1 MSIAYLSATEAT
13 ALLQRQAALQ
23 REAMAVITE
32 LDLMNVLARA
42 GHPVQ
47 VGSSVLG
54 LMVWRD
60 IDFNVLCDPLSAHAA
75 FDVVRP
81 LISYPGVAKL
91 RYSNETG
98 RFNRTGQS
106 EHEGYYWGVR
116 FYTSQSAEWKID
128 IWFLPQAAPRPEITL
143 LQTLPARLTEETRLA
158 ILWIKDVWHRLPTYR
173 HSVLSVDIYTAVL
186 EHGVRTPDEF
196 DAYLLQVGKR

>member
-1 MSIAYLSATEAT
+1 MSIADQDATEAA
-13 ALLQRQAALQ
+13 ALLERQAALQ
-23 REAMAVITE
+23 REATEVITQ

-75 FDVVRP
+75 FDVVR
-81 LISYPGVAKL
+81 LLVSHPGIAKL

-98 RFNRTGQS
+98 RFNLTGQS

-116 FYTSQSAEWKID
+116 FYTSESAEWKID
-128 IWFLPQAAPRPEITL
+128 IWFLPREAPRPEIVL
-143 LQTLPARLTEETRLA
+143 LHTLPGRLTEETRLA
-158 ILWIKDVWHRLPTYR
+158 ILWIKDVWHRLPAYR

-186 EHGVRTPDEF
+186 DHGVRTPDAF
-196 DAYLLQVGKR
+196 AAYLLRAGKG